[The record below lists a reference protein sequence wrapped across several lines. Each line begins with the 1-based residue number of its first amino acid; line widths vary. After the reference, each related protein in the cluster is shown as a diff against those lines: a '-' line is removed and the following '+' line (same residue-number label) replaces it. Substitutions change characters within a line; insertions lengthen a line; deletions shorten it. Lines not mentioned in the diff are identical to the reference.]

1 MWKILKWILVLFCML
16 QIFLF
21 SADPAYESD
30 QKSNHVIV
38 WIAER
43 LAGHTLNEEERLEK
57 IDKYVVLVRKGAHF
71 CIYLLLGFLML
82 SLIREYKVLDW
93 KMMFLAFVICFF
105 YACSDEFH
113 QLFVPGRSGN
123 IIDIGIDSLGVYFGV
138 LLYYGYYQI
147 RRKYE

>member
-1 MWKILKWILVLFCML
+1 MWKILKWILVLLCML

-21 SADPAYESD
+21 SADPADTSD
-30 QKSNHVIV
+30 EKSNRVIV

-43 LAGHTLNEEERLEK
+43 MVGHTLNEEERQEK
-57 IDKYVVLVRKGAHF
+57 IDEYVVLVRKGAHF

-82 SLIREYKVLDW
+82 SLIKEYKELDW
-93 KMMFLAFVICFF
+93 KMMFLAFVLTFF
-105 YACSDEFH
+105 YACSDEIH

-123 IIDIGIDSLGVYFGV
+123 ILDVGIDSLGAYFGV
-138 LLYYGYYQI
+138 LFYYGYYRI